1 MLSTTRPLR
10 PLPRQMSSLV
20 YHELSTPLATAL
32 LYLRI
37 AADRCAGGGA
47 EPARSAVIIAQG
59 EVRRLKGIVDRVVEL
74 EREGRP
80 HLRPERIDLGEIVRQ
95 TVERSTAL
103 ISLGSPVTVVVRGSL
118 TALWDEMA
126 VEQIVT
132 NLLSNALKF
141 GAGRPIAVQVRAT
154 ETGARIAV
162 RDEGCGIPVD
172 EHRRIFDRHVCAP
185 RTEGGGLGLGLW
197 LVRELAVAHGGS
209 VTVSSRLGEGATFQ
223 VLLRSLQPEVPVELP
238 PVPLPLPR
246 FARPPV
252 IAARGLRVSPRP
264 AAARERRPGRA

>member
-1 MLSTTRPLR
+1 
-10 PLPRQMSSLV
+10 MSSLV

-37 AADRCAGGGA
+37 AADRCATGGD
-47 EPARSAVIIAQG
+47 EPARTAVIVAQG

-103 ISLGSPVTVVVRGSL
+103 TASGSPVTVVVRGVL
-118 TALWDEMA
+118 TSLWDEMA

-132 NLLSNALKF
+132 NLVSNALKF

-154 ETGARIAV
+154 ETGARITV

-209 VTVSSRLGEGATFQ
+209 VTVSSRPGEGATFHI
-223 VLLRSLQPEVPVELP
+223 VLRSLQPELPVELP
-238 PVPLPLPR
+238 RVPLPLPR
-246 FARPPV
+246 FARAPM
-252 IAARGLRVSPRP
+252 IAGAGRGVRVSPRP
-264 AAARERRPGRA
+264 AARERRPSRA

>member
-37 AADRCAGGGA
+37 AADRCGDVG
-47 EPARSAVIIAQG
+47 EPARTAVIIAQG

-80 HLRPERIDLGEIVRQ
+80 NLRPERLDLGEIVRQ

-103 ISLGSPVTVVVRGSL
+103 TSSGSSVTVVVRGFL
-118 TALWDEMA
+118 TSLWDEMA
-126 VEQIVT
+126 IEQIIT
-132 NLLSNALKF
+132 NLVSNALKF

-154 ETGARIAV
+154 ETGARITV

-197 LVRELAVAHGGS
+197 LVRELATAHGGS
-209 VTVSSRLGEGATFQ
+209 VTVSSRPREGATFH
-223 VLLRSLQPEVPVELP
+223 VVLRSLQPEVPVE
-238 PVPLPLPR
+238 VPRAPIPLTR
-246 FARPPV
+246 FARPPEV
-252 IAARGLRVSPRP
+252 VSGRGVRVSPRP
-264 AAARERRPGRA
+264 AARERRPSRA

>member
-37 AADRCAGGGA
+37 AADRCGA
-47 EPARSAVIIAQG
+47 EGAGPALSAVVIAQS

-80 HLRPERIDLGEIVRQ
+80 RLRPERKDLGQVVRQ
-95 TVERSTAL
+95 TVERSMAL
-103 ISLGSPVTVVVRGSL
+103 SSSGSSVTVVVRGFLSS
-118 TALWDEMA
+118 LWDEMA

-132 NLLSNALKF
+132 NLVSNALKF
-141 GAGRPIAVQVRAT
+141 GGGRPIAVQVRAT
-154 ETGARIAV
+154 ETGAAITV
-162 RDEGCGIPVD
+162 RDEGRGVPVD
-172 EHRRIFDRHVCAP
+172 EQRRIFERHVCAP

-197 LVRELAVAHGGS
+197 LVRELAIAHGGS
-209 VTVSSRLGEGATFQ
+209 VTLLSRPGEGATFR
-223 VLLRSLQPEVPVELP
+223 VVLRSLQPEVPAELP
-238 PVPLPLPR
+238 RVPLPLPR
-246 FARPPV
+246 FERPPL
-252 IAARGLRVSPRP
+252 ITTRGVRVSPRP
-264 AAARERRPGRA
+264 AARERRPGRA

>member
-37 AADRCAGGGA
+37 AADRCAAAGG

-80 HLRPERIDLGEIVRQ
+80 HLRPERIDLGDVVRQ

-103 ISLGSPVTVVVRGSL
+103 TSSPSTVTVVVRGFL
-118 TALWDEMA
+118 TCFWDEMA

-132 NLLSNALKF
+132 NLVSNALKF
-141 GAGRPIAVQVRAT
+141 GAGHPIAVQVRAT
-154 ETGARIAV
+154 ETGARITV

-209 VTVSSRLGEGATFQ
+209 VTVSSRPREGATFH
-223 VLLRSLQPEVPVELP
+223 VVLRSLQPEVPVELP
-238 PVPLPLPR
+238 TVPLPLPR
-246 FARPPV
+246 FVRPPV
-252 IAARGLRVSPRP
+252 IAPRAVRVSPRQ
-264 AAARERRPGRA
+264 AARERRPSRA

>member
-37 AADRCAGGGA
+37 AAYRCGAGG
-47 EPARSAVIIAQG
+47 EPARTAVIIAQG

-80 HLRPERIDLGEIVRQ
+80 NLRPERLDLGEIVRQ

-103 ISLGSPVTVVVRGSL
+103 TSSGSPVTVVVRGFL
-118 TALWDEMA
+118 TSLWDEMA
-126 VEQIVT
+126 VEQIIT
-132 NLLSNALKF
+132 NLVSNALKF

-154 ETGARIAV
+154 ET
-162 RDEGCGIPVD
+162 
-172 EHRRIFDRHVCAP
+172 
-185 RTEGGGLGLGLW
+185 
-197 LVRELAVAHGGS
+197 
-209 VTVSSRLGEGATFQ
+209 
-223 VLLRSLQPEVPVELP
+223 
-238 PVPLPLPR
+238 
-246 FARPPV
+246 
-252 IAARGLRVSPRP
+252 
-264 AAARERRPGRA
+264 